1 MSPLHGILIA
11 LIMLVLVFVVTY
23 QDVKKFEDAMARE
36 EAKDE
41 AENV

>member
-11 LIMLVLVFVVTY
+11 LVMLLVVFVVTY
-23 QDVKKFEDAMARE
+23 QDVKNFEDAMARE